1 MGARTPIAGPAG
13 KAFLTLGPVRGRV
26 LSHGPRLEAPSGTL
40 GHMLRFGLPALVV
53 LALVAV
59 ILAAQGEDRE
69 SPGRPVAPPD
79 PEPPVATPRPPRAAL
94 VRGPDDLGAA
104 ARRLARLP
112 GVGRTALVGRGTA
125 LVVEV
130 RARDGR
136 LVQRVRDGFALA
148 LDVAAVEPRAWAA
161 ALPEAERA
169 PVARL
174 RRGEVLLSETA
185 ARLRGVGRG
194 ATLVL
199 AAGGRLR
206 VRGVVPDEVAQSAE
220 LLAHLRDPRAQARP
234 RYVLA
239 LLKPTSDLSER
250 RLKRVATDG
259 EPTRARLLFD
269 GDDSGD
275 AQDGPARPA
284 ELKARFGEPAVGL
297 PYGEDWVTLD
307 PGFLRRHIV
316 TRRVPLLG
324 AVTCHRRMIPALS
337 SAMAQLR
344 RRGLGHL
351 VDVAQ
356 YAGCYA
362 PRRIQPSGT
371 LSLHAW
377 GLAVD
382 LNAASNPLGG
392 ESSQD
397 PRLVRSMERH
407 GFYWGGDF
415 ATVPDPMH
423 FEFRGR

>member
-1 MGARTPIAGPAG
+1 
-13 KAFLTLGPVRGRV
+13 
-26 LSHGPRLEAPSGTL
+26 
-40 GHMLRFGLPALVV
+40 MLRFGLLALAIV
-53 LALVAV
+53 ALVAV
-59 ILAAQGEDRE
+59 GLAGRGDDRG
-69 SPGRPVAPPD
+69 SPAGRVAPAD
-79 PEPPVATPRPPRAAL
+79 PEPSAEGSQPAQRPQLAAL
-94 VRGPDDLGAA
+94 VRGPDDLRAA

-112 GVGRTALVGRGTA
+112 GVRRTALVGRGTA
-125 LVVEV
+125 LVSEV

-136 LVQRVRDGFALA
+136 LVERVRDGFALA

-161 ALPEAERA
+161 ALPEPERG

-174 RRGEVLLSETA
+174 RRGEVLLSATA
-185 ARLRGVGRG
+185 ARLRGVGGG

-220 LLAHLRDPRAQARP
+220 LLAHLRDPRVQAGP
-234 RYVLA
+234 RNVLA
-239 LLKPTSDLSER
+239 LLRPASELGER
-250 RLKRVATDG
+250 RLERAASDG

-269 GDDSGD
+269 GEDADE

-297 PYGEDWVTLD
+297 PYGEDWVRLD

-316 TRRVPLLG
+316 TARVPQLG
-324 AVTCHRRMIPALS
+324 SVTCHRRMIPALRA
-337 SAMAQLR
+337 AMAQLQR
-344 RRGLGHL
+344 RRLGHL
-351 VDVAQ
+351 VDPAE

-392 ESSQD
+392 DSNQD
-397 PRLVRSMERH
+397 PRLVRTMERH
-407 GFYWGGDF
+407 GFSWGGDF
-415 ATVPDPMH
+415 PTVPDPMH

>member
-1 MGARTPIAGPAG
+1 
-13 KAFLTLGPVRGRV
+13 
-26 LSHGPRLEAPSGTL
+26 
-40 GHMLRFGLPALVV
+40 MLRFGLPALVV

-59 ILAAQGEDRE
+59 ALAAQGEDRG
-69 SPGRPVAPPD
+69 SPGRRVAPPD
-79 PEPPVATPRPPRAAL
+79 PEPPVATARPSRAAL
-94 VRGPDDLGAA
+94 VRGPDDLRAA
-104 ARRLARLP
+104 ARRLARLR
-112 GVGRTALVGRGTA
+112 GVRRTALVGRGTA
-125 LVVEV
+125 LVREV

-174 RRGEVLLSETA
+174 RHGEVLLSATA
-185 ARLRGVGRG
+185 ARLRGVDAG

-206 VRGVVPDEVAQSAE
+206 VRGVVSDEVAHSAE
-220 LLAHLRDPRAQARP
+220 LLAHLRDRRVQARP
-234 RYVLA
+234 RNVLA
-239 LLKPTSDLSER
+239 LLRPASDLGER
-250 RLKRVATDG
+250 RLERVATDG

-269 GDDSGD
+269 DDAGE

-297 PYGEDWVTLD
+297 PYGEDWIRLD

-324 AVTCHRRMIPALS
+324 AVTCHRRMIPALR
-337 SAMAQLR
+337 SAMAELR

-351 VDVAQ
+351 VDASE

-382 LNAASNPLGG
+382 LNAASNPVGG
-392 ESSQD
+392 ESNQD
-397 PRLVRSMERH
+397 PRLLRAMERH
-407 GFYWGGDF
+407 GFSWGGDF
-415 ATVPDPMH
+415 PTVTDPMH

>member
-1 MGARTPIAGPAG
+1 
-13 KAFLTLGPVRGRV
+13 
-26 LSHGPRLEAPSGTL
+26 
-40 GHMLRFGLPALVV
+40 MLRFGLPALAI

-59 ILAAQGEDRE
+59 ALAARGEEGGPPDR
-69 SPGRPVAPPD
+69 RVAPPD
-79 PEPPVATPRPPRAAL
+79 PEPRAAIARPQRAAL
-94 VRGPDDLGAA
+94 VRGPDDLRAA
-104 ARRLARLP
+104 SRRLARLP
-112 GVGRTALVGRGTA
+112 GVRRTAFVGRGTA
-125 LVVEV
+125 LVTEV

-161 ALPEAERA
+161 ALPEPERA

-174 RRGEVLLSETA
+174 RRGEVLLSATA
-185 ARLRGVGRG
+185 ARLRRVGRG

-199 AAGGRLR
+199 AGGRLT
-206 VRGVVPDEVAQSAE
+206 VRDVVRDEVAHSAE
-220 LLAHLRDPRAQARP
+220 LLAHLRDERVQARP
-234 RYVLA
+234 RNILA
-239 LLKPTSDLSER
+239 LLRPASDLGER
-250 RLKRVATDG
+250 RLERVASDG

-269 GDDSGD
+269 GDEAGE

-297 PYGEDWVTLD
+297 PYGDDWVRLD

-316 TRRVPLLG
+316 TDPVPLLG
-324 AVTCHRRMIPALS
+324 AVTCHRRMIPALR
-337 SAMAQLR
+337 SAMAELR

-351 VDVAQ
+351 VDPAE

-382 LNAASNPLGG
+382 LNAASNPVGG
-392 ESSQD
+392 ESNQD
-397 PRLVRSMERH
+397 SRLVGAMERH
-407 GFYWGGDF
+407 GFSWGGDF
-415 ATVPDPMH
+415 PTVPDPMH

>member
-1 MGARTPIAGPAG
+1 
-13 KAFLTLGPVRGRV
+13 
-26 LSHGPRLEAPSGTL
+26 
-40 GHMLRFGLPALVV
+40 MLRFGLPALVV
-53 LALVAV
+53 LTLVAV
-59 ILAAQGEDRE
+59 ALAAQGGDRG
-69 SPGRPVAPPD
+69 SLSRRVAPPG
-79 PEPPVATPRPPRAAL
+79 PEPAVATARPPRAAL
-94 VRGPDDLGAA
+94 VRGPDDLRAA
-104 ARRLARLP
+104 ARRLARP
-112 GVGRTALVGRGTA
+112 RGVRRTALIGRGTA
-125 LVVEV
+125 LIGEV

-161 ALPEAERA
+161 ALTEAERA

-174 RRGEVLLSETA
+174 RRGEVLLSATA

-220 LLAHLRDPRAQARP
+220 LLAHLRDRRVQARP
-234 RYVLA
+234 RNVLV
-239 LLKPTSDLSER
+239 LLRPASDLGER
-250 RLKRVATDG
+250 RLERVATDG
-259 EPTRARLLFD
+259 EPTRARVLVG
-269 GDDSGD
+269 GDDAGE

-297 PYGEDWVTLD
+297 PYGEDWVRLD
-307 PGFLRRHIV
+307 PGFLRRYIV

-324 AVTCHRRMIPALS
+324 AVSCHRRMIPALR
-337 SAMAQLR
+337 SAMAGLR
-344 RRGLGHL
+344 RRGLSHL
-351 VDVAQ
+351 VDAAE

-382 LNAASNPLGG
+382 LNAASNPVGG
-392 ESSQD
+392 ESNQD
-397 PRLVRSMERH
+397 PRLVRAMERN
-407 GFYWGGDF
+407 GFSWGGDF
-415 ATVPDPMH
+415 PTVPDPMH

>member
-1 MGARTPIAGPAG
+1 
-13 KAFLTLGPVRGRV
+13 
-26 LSHGPRLEAPSGTL
+26 
-40 GHMLRFGLPALVV
+40 MLRFGLLALAIVALVV
-53 LALVAV
+53 VA
-59 ILAAQGEDRE
+59 LAARGDDGG
-69 SPGRPVAPPD
+69 SPGGRVAPPD
-79 PEPPVATPRPPRAAL
+79 PDPPAARSEGSQRSQPPQRAAL

-104 ARRLARLP
+104 ARRLARLQ
-112 GVGRTALVGRGTA
+112 GVRRTALVGRGTA
-125 LVVEV
+125 LVTEV

-148 LDVAAVEPRAWAA
+148 LDTAAVEPRAWAA
-161 ALPEAERA
+161 ALPEPERA
-169 PVARL
+169 PVLRL
-174 RRGEVLLSETA
+174 RRGEVLLSATA

-199 AAGGRLR
+199 ADGGRLR

-220 LLAHLRDPRAQARP
+220 LLSHLRDRRVQARP
-234 RYVLA
+234 RNILA
-239 LLKPTSDLSER
+239 LLSPTSDLGER
-250 RLKRVATDG
+250 RLERVASDG

-269 GDDSGD
+269 GDDAGEP
-275 AQDGPARPA
+275 QDGPARPA

-316 TRRVPLLG
+316 SSPVPLLG
-324 AVTCHRRMIPALS
+324 NVTCHRRMIPALR
-337 SAMAQLR
+337 SAMAELQR
-344 RRGLGHL
+344 RRIGHL
-351 VDVAQ
+351 VDPAE

-382 LNAASNPLGG
+382 LNAASNPVGG
-392 ESSQD
+392 ESNQD
-397 PRLVRSMERH
+397 PRLVRAMERH
-407 GFYWGGDF
+407 GFYWGGEF
-415 ATVPDPMH
+415 PTVRDPMH

>member
-1 MGARTPIAGPAG
+1 
-13 KAFLTLGPVRGRV
+13 
-26 LSHGPRLEAPSGTL
+26 
-40 GHMLRFGLPALVV
+40 MLRFGLPSLVV

-59 ILAAQGEDRE
+59 VLAAQGKDRG
-69 SPGRPVAPPD
+69 SPDRRGTPPK
-79 PEPPVATPRPPRAAL
+79 PEPPVATARPQRAAL
-94 VRGPDDLGAA
+94 VRGPDDLRAA
-104 ARRLARLP
+104 ARRLARLR
-112 GVGRTALVGRGTA
+112 GVRRTALVGRGTV
-125 LVVEV
+125 LVREV

-148 LDVAAVEPRAWAA
+148 LDVAAVEPHAWAA
-161 ALPEAERA
+161 ALPEAKRA

-174 RRGEVLLSETA
+174 RRGEVLLSATA
-185 ARLRGVGRG
+185 ARLRGVGGG

-206 VRGVVPDEVAQSAE
+206 VRGVVPDEVAHSAE
-220 LLAHLRDPRAQARP
+220 LLAHLRDRRVQARP
-234 RYVLA
+234 RNILA
-239 LLKPTSDLSER
+239 LLRPAAELGER
-250 RLKRVATDG
+250 RLERVATDG

-269 GDDSGD
+269 GDDVGE
-275 AQDGPARPA
+275 AQDGPARPG
-284 ELKARFGEPAVGL
+284 ELKARFGEPAVAL
-297 PYGEDWVTLD
+297 PYGEDWVRLD

-324 AVTCHRRMIPALS
+324 AATCHRRMIGALR
-337 SAMAQLR
+337 SAMAELR

-351 VDVAQ
+351 VDAAE

-382 LNAASNPLGG
+382 LNAASNPVGG
-392 ESSQD
+392 ESNQD
-397 PRLVRSMERH
+397 SRLVRAMERH
-407 GFYWGGDF
+407 GFSWGGDF
-415 ATVPDPMH
+415 PTVPDPMH

>member
-1 MGARTPIAGPAG
+1 
-13 KAFLTLGPVRGRV
+13 
-26 LSHGPRLEAPSGTL
+26 
-40 GHMLRFGLPALVV
+40 MLRFGLPALVV
-53 LALVAV
+53 LGLVAV
-59 ILAAQGEDRE
+59 ALAAHGQDQG
-69 SPGRPVAPPD
+69 SPGRRVAPPD
-79 PEPPVATPRPPRAAL
+79 PKPPVATARPPRAAL
-94 VRGPDDLGAA
+94 VRGPDDLRAA
-104 ARRLARLP
+104 ARRLARLQ
-112 GVGRTALVGRGTA
+112 GVRRTALVGRGTA
-125 LVVEV
+125 LVSEV

-136 LVQRVRDGFALA
+136 FVQRVRDGFALA
-148 LDVAAVEPRAWAA
+148 LDVAAVEPRTWAA

-174 RRGEVLLSETA
+174 RRGEVLLSATA
-185 ARLRGVGRG
+185 ARQRGVGGG

-206 VRGVVPDEVAQSAE
+206 VRGVVPDEVAHSAE
-220 LLAHLRDPRAQARP
+220 LLAHLRDRSVQARP
-234 RYVLA
+234 RNVLA
-239 LLKPTSDLSER
+239 LLRPASSLGER
-250 RLKRVATDG
+250 RLERAASDG

-269 GDDSGD
+269 GDDAGE

-297 PYGEDWVTLD
+297 PYGEDWVRVD

-324 AVTCHRRMIPALS
+324 AVTCHRRMIPALR
-337 SAMAQLR
+337 SAMAELR

-351 VDVAQ
+351 VDPAE

-377 GLAVD
+377 GVAAD
-382 LNAASNPLGG
+382 LNAASNPVGG
-392 ESSQD
+392 ESNQD
-397 PRLVRSMERH
+397 PRLVRALERH
-407 GFYWGGDF
+407 GFSWGGDF
-415 ATVPDPMH
+415 PTVRDPMH

>member
-1 MGARTPIAGPAG
+1 
-13 KAFLTLGPVRGRV
+13 
-26 LSHGPRLEAPSGTL
+26 
-40 GHMLRFGLPALVV
+40 MLRFGLPALVV

-59 ILAAQGEDRE
+59 ALAVQGEDRR

-79 PEPPVATPRPPRAAL
+79 PEPPPATARPPRAAL
-94 VRGPDDLGAA
+94 VRGPDDLRAA
-104 ARRLARLP
+104 ARRLARLR
-112 GVGRTALVGRGTA
+112 GVGGTALVGRGTA
-125 LVVEV
+125 LVREV

-136 LVQRVRDGFALA
+136 VVQRVRDGFALA
-148 LDVAAVEPRAWAA
+148 LDVAAVEPHAWAA

-174 RRGEVLLSETA
+174 RRGQVLLSATA
-185 ARLRGVGRG
+185 ARLRGVGGG

-206 VRGVVPDEVAQSAE
+206 VRGVVPDEVAHSAE
-220 LLAHLRDPRAQARP
+220 LLAHRHDRRVQARP
-234 RYVLA
+234 RNVLA
-239 LLKPTSDLSER
+239 LLRPASDLGER
-250 RLKRVATDG
+250 RLERVASDG
-259 EPTRARLLFD
+259 EPARARLLFD
-269 GDDSGD
+269 GDAAGE

-284 ELKARFGEPAVGL
+284 ELKTRFGEPAVGL

-324 AVTCHRRMIPALS
+324 DVTCHRRMIPALR
-337 SAMAQLR
+337 SALAGLQ

-351 VDVAQ
+351 VDPAE

-397 PRLVRSMERH
+397 PRLVRAMERQ
-407 GFYWGGDF
+407 GFSWGGDF
-415 ATVPDPMH
+415 PAVPDPLNL
-423 FEFRGR
+423 EFRGR

>member
-1 MGARTPIAGPAG
+1 
-13 KAFLTLGPVRGRV
+13 
-26 LSHGPRLEAPSGTL
+26 
-40 GHMLRFGLPALVV
+40 MLRFGLPALVV

-59 ILAAQGEDRE
+59 ALAAQGEDRG
-69 SPGRPVAPPD
+69 SPGRRVASPD
-79 PEPPVATPRPPRAAL
+79 PEPPVATARPPRAAL
-94 VRGPDDLGAA
+94 VRGPYDLRAA
-104 ARRLARLP
+104 ARRLARLR
-112 GVGRTALVGRGTA
+112 GVRRTALVGRGTA
-125 LVVEV
+125 LVREV

-148 LDVAAVEPRAWAA
+148 LDVAAVEPHAWAA

-174 RRGEVLLSETA
+174 RRGEVLLSATA
-185 ARLRGVGRG
+185 ARLRGVGGG

-206 VRGVVPDEVAQSAE
+206 VRGVVPDEVAHSAE
-220 LLAHLRDPRAQARP
+220 LLAHLRDRRVQARP
-234 RYVLA
+234 RNVLA
-239 LLKPTSDLSER
+239 LLRPASDLGER
-250 RLKRVATDG
+250 RLERVATDG

-269 GDDSGD
+269 GDDAGE

-324 AVTCHRRMIPALS
+324 AVTCHRRMIPALR
-337 SAMAQLR
+337 SAMAELR

-351 VDVAQ
+351 VDAAE

-382 LNAASNPLGG
+382 LNAASNPVGG
-392 ESSQD
+392 ESNQD
-397 PRLVRSMERH
+397 PRLVGAMERH
-407 GFYWGGDF
+407 GFSWGGDF
-415 ATVPDPMH
+415 PTVPDPMH

>member
-1 MGARTPIAGPAG
+1 
-13 KAFLTLGPVRGRV
+13 
-26 LSHGPRLEAPSGTL
+26 
-40 GHMLRFGLPALVV
+40 MLRFGLPGLVVVALVV
-53 LALVAV
+53 VA
-59 ILAAQGEDRE
+59 LAAQGDDRG
-69 SPGRPVAPPD
+69 SPGRGVAPPD
-79 PEPPVATPRPPRAAL
+79 PAPPAAPVRLPRAAL
-94 VRGPDDLGAA
+94 VRGPDDLRAA

-125 LVVEV
+125 LVSEV
-130 RARDGR
+130 RSRDDR

-161 ALPEAERA
+161 ALPEGERA

-174 RRGEVLLSETA
+174 RRGEVLLSATA
-185 ARLRGVGRG
+185 ARLRDVGAG

-206 VRGVVPDEVAQSAE
+206 VRGVVPDEVAHSAE
-220 LLAHLRDPRAQARP
+220 LLAHLHDRRVQARP
-234 RYVLA
+234 RNVLA
-239 LLKPTSDLSER
+239 LLTSNLGER
-250 RLKRVATDG
+250 RLERVATDG

-269 GDDSGD
+269 GDEPR
-275 AQDGPARPA
+275 DGPARPA

-297 PYGEDWVTLD
+297 PYGEDWVRLD

-324 AVTCHRRMIPALS
+324 AVTCHRRMIPALR
-337 SAMAQLR
+337 SALAELQ

-351 VDVAQ
+351 VDAAE

-382 LNAASNPLGG
+382 LNAASNPVGG

-397 PRLVRSMERH
+397 PRLVRAMERH

-415 ATVPDPMH
+415 PTVRDPMH

>member
-1 MGARTPIAGPAG
+1 
-13 KAFLTLGPVRGRV
+13 
-26 LSHGPRLEAPSGTL
+26 
-40 GHMLRFGLPALVV
+40 MLRFGLPALVV

-59 ILAAQGEDRE
+59 GLAARGEDRG
-69 SPGRPVAPPD
+69 SPGRRVAPPD
-79 PEPPVATPRPPRAAL
+79 PEPPVATARPPHAAL
-94 VRGPDDLGAA
+94 VRGPDDLRAA
-104 ARRLARLP
+104 ARRLARLR
-112 GVGRTALVGRGTA
+112 GVRRTALVGRGTA
-125 LVVEV
+125 LVGEV

-136 LVQRVRDGFALA
+136 LVQRVRKGFALA

-161 ALPEAERA
+161 ALPEGAERA

-174 RRGEVLLSETA
+174 RRGEVLLSATA
-185 ARLRGVGRG
+185 ARLRGVGGG

-206 VRGVVPDEVAQSAE
+206 VSGVVPDEVAHSAE
-220 LLAHLRDPRAQARP
+220 LLAHLRDGRVRARP
-234 RYVLA
+234 RNVLA
-239 LLKPTSDLSER
+239 LLRPAADLGER
-250 RLKRVATDG
+250 RLERVATDG
-259 EPTRARLLFD
+259 EPTRALLLFD
-269 GDDSGD
+269 GDDAGE

-284 ELKARFGEPAVGL
+284 ELKARFGEPAVAL
-297 PYGEDWVTLD
+297 PYGEDWVRLD

-324 AVTCHRRMIPALS
+324 AVTCHRRMIPALR
-337 SAMAQLR
+337 SAMAELQ

-351 VDVAQ
+351 VDAAE

-382 LNAASNPLGG
+382 LNAASNPVGG
-392 ESSQD
+392 ESNQD
-397 PRLVRSMERH
+397 PRLVRAMERH
-407 GFYWGGDF
+407 GFAWGGDF
-415 ATVPDPMH
+415 PTVPDPMH

>member
-1 MGARTPIAGPAG
+1 
-13 KAFLTLGPVRGRV
+13 
-26 LSHGPRLEAPSGTL
+26 
-40 GHMLRFGLPALVV
+40 MLRFGLLALVG

-59 ILAAQGEDRE
+59 ALAAQGEE
-69 SPGRPVAPPD
+69 PGPPERRVAPPD
-79 PEPPVATPRPPRAAL
+79 PEPTVVAPPPPRAAL
-94 VRGPDDLGAA
+94 VRGPDDLRQA

-112 GVGRTALVGRGTA
+112 GVRRTALVGRGTA
-125 LVVEV
+125 LVAEV
-130 RARDGR
+130 RARNGR
-136 LVQRVRDGFALA
+136 PVERVRDGFALA
-148 LDVAAVEPRAWAA
+148 LDVATVVPRAWAA
-161 ALPEAERA
+161 ALPETERA

-174 RRGEVLLSETA
+174 RPGEVLLSETA
-185 ARLRGVGRG
+185 ARLRDVGEG
-194 ATLVL
+194 GTLVL

-220 LLAHLRDPRAQARP
+220 LLAHLRNRRVQARP
-234 RYVLA
+234 RNVLV
-239 LLKPTSDLSER
+239 LIKPTSDLGER
-250 RLKRVATDG
+250 RLERVATDG

-269 GDDSGD
+269 GDDAGG

-316 TRRVPLLG
+316 SRRVPLLG
-324 AVTCHRRMIPALS
+324 TVTCHRRMIPALR
-337 SAMAQLR
+337 SAFAELR
-344 RRGLGHL
+344 RRRLGH
-351 VDVAQ
+351 VVNPAD

-382 LNAASNPLGG
+382 LNAAANPVGGDSN
-392 ESSQD
+392 QD
-397 PRLVRSMERH
+397 PRLVRTMERH

-415 ATVPDPMH
+415 PTVRDPMH